1 MRLTFLWFFAYYVM
15 LCTTN
20 IVPNTLCYTQC
31 SQQLW
36 WMVYTNT
43 FRSTQK
49 VQTRPYISY
58 FLWQT
63 NNCNLHGNIDKERY
77 LSRYIVSY
85 RIKSDIILI
94 TIEIHSGGIISGWDA
109 IGMAINK
116 IPLFQ
121 GIPGGKWIH
130 LTKWQCRSEG
140 FFNYRDL
147 IAYGELCLDTVV
159 PMVEDL
165 LYYQCLCQMFQ
176 IHLLHNCSCSS
187 NS

>member
-1 MRLTFLWFFAYYVM
+1 MDIWIIPQISKMKGFFNQPNFRQKCTCDSFPFDYTFLWFFAYYVM

-20 IVPNTLCYTQC
+20 MVPNTLCYTQC

-109 IGMAINK
+109 IGNK
-116 IPLFQ
+116 
-121 GIPGGKWIH
+121 
-130 LTKWQCRSEG
+130 
-140 FFNYRDL
+140 
-147 IAYGELCLDTVV
+147 
-159 PMVEDL
+159 
-165 LYYQCLCQMFQ
+165 
-176 IHLLHNCSCSS
+176 
-187 NS
+187 